1 MIFLRWIIHTVVR
14 FELRRTA
21 PGDATEATPD
31 VGQVDIRIDI
41 STGILP
47 ERAEIGISID
57 VSSSTATRKYVIRSN
72 TILWMFKLFNKHPK
86 ELHNQQKIRGYF
98 Q

>member
-1 MIFLRWIIHTVVR
+1 MIFLRWIMHTVVR
-14 FELRRTA
+14 FELRRTV

-57 VSSSTATRKYVIRSN
+57 VSSSTATRKYVI
-72 TILWMFKLFNKHPK
+72 TIQYFGCLFNKHPG
-86 ELHNQQKIRGYF
+86 ELHNQQKIKVYF